1 MINVLLADKFSEDI
15 FKLRELDGFTVDEKV
30 GMTPDELKE
39 VIADYDVILIRSA
52 TKLPEDVLRL
62 GKKLKLVGRGGI
74 GVDNIDI
81 KAATE
86 LGIKVMNTPLANAE
100 STAEHAIAMMFA
112 AARKIALGTSSMKE
126 EKWIKKQLKGKQLG
140 GQTLG
145 LIGMGN
151 IGKIVAQKCY
161 GMGMDV
167 IVYDPYLQKD
177 NNNQFEIKSNGRVV
191 DFKVDIVS
199 LEDLLK
205 RADFISIHT
214 PLTNETRNL
223 LDYEKL
229 SLIKP
234 SSVLVNNS
242 RGGVVNEE
250 DLYKVLKEG
259 KIEAAFDVFA
269 SEPLGKSNLLELDN
283 FTCTPH
289 ISASTVEAQKQ
300 VAIDLYNQLKAYFI
314 DGEMINILN
323 K

>member
-1 MINVLLADKFSEDI
+1 MIKVLLADKFSSDI
-15 FKLRELDGFTVDEKV
+15 FKLKELDGFIVDEKL
-30 GMTPDELKE
+30 GLKPEELKE
-39 VIADYDVILIRSA
+39 IIADYDVILIRSA
-52 TKLPEDVLRL
+52 TKLPADVLKL
-62 GKKLKLVGRGGI
+62 AKKIKLAGRGGI

-81 KAATE
+81 KVATE

-112 AARKIALGTSSMKE
+112 TARKIALGTSSLKNKE
-126 EKWIKKQLKGKQLG
+126 WIKKQLKGKQLG
-140 GQTLG
+140 SQTLG

-167 IVYDPYLQKD
+167 IVFDPYLKKD
-177 NNNQFEIKSNGRVV
+177 ENNQFEIKSNGRVV
-191 DFKVDIVS
+191 DFKVNIVG
-199 LEDLLK
+199 LEELLK
-205 RADFISIHT
+205 TADFISIHT
-214 PLTNETRNL
+214 PLTDETKNL
-223 LDYEKL
+223 LDYDKL
-229 SLIKP
+229 SLIKD

-242 RGGVVNEE
+242 RGGVVNED
-250 DLYKVLKEG
+250 DLYKVLKEN
-259 KIEAAFDVFA
+259 KISAAFDVFA
-269 SEPLGKSNLLELDN
+269 SEPLGESNLLELDN

-300 VAIDLYNQLKAYFI
+300 VAIDLYNQVKAYFI

>member
-177 NNNQFEIKSNGRVV
+177 NNNQFEIKSNGRVI